1 MVKITN
7 IRKRAERTQEKVKQL
22 INNLPQEKAL
32 ANPCMENI
40 SLLESQLNYHWDS
53 EISREIENYSL
64 FDHFNMEKMTPHFL
78 KIAKCTKPD
87 KKLTN
92 IKNDNNTDFMT

>member
-1 MVKITN
+1 
-7 IRKRAERTQEKVKQL
+7 
-22 INNLPQEKAL
+22 
-32 ANPCMENI
+32 MENI
-40 SLLESQLNYHWDS
+40 SLLKSQLNYHWDS

-92 IKNDNNTDFMT
+92 IKNDNNTDFMTEMTQKEFIVQ